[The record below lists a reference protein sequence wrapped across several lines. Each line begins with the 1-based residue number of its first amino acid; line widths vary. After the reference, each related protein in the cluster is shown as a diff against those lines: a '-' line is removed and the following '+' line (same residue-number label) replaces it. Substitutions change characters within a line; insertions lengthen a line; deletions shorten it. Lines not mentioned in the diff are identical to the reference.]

1 MESTK
6 YKQFPIG
13 WAMME
18 DISEDASDGWT
29 QSYNDMQLAP
39 QHEVDNLGTDLRVPE
54 ALESEVICI
63 HTLLKFKSSW

>member
-29 QSYNDMQLAP
+29 QSYNDMQLSP
-39 QHEVDNLGTDLRVPE
+39 QLPVT
-54 ALESEVICI
+54 SS
-63 HTLLKFKSSW
+63 LLLLNKKKTVGNS